1 MAGVPAPVSG
11 RELIAGLAAGYRRR
25 RALTQAAL
33 AAGVGLLAIGA
44 ARAAGADAALTW
56 PAGIAAAVIA
66 CAGALIRNRRSPVGP
81 GEVARHL
88 DRTFPSLEESTD
100 LLLAEP
106 AELGFVERLERTRVE
121 RALAAALPVQV
132 PRDPS
137 AGTTLIV
144 GAVAAVAGVLLLLLP
159 AGVRVA
165 GASVGRG
172 SSAHTVAIGG
182 VTVRIAPP
190 AYTGAPARTQRG
202 WDIDA
207 PEGAAISWRI
217 RADADSAWITTSSGD
232 TLPFAADAGE
242 RVTTLRASASLL
254 YQVTAM
260 RGGVWQSSEL
270 HRLAV
275 QTDAPPT
282 LLVAAPRSRVRLGA
296 HDALRVPVEIHAGD
310 DWGVGP
316 ARLVATLT
324 SGEGEAVKFREQT
337 IQLVRGAAASDLP
350 HGVRF
355 DATLDLAALG
365 LKPGDELYF
374 HAEAAD
380 HRTPSPNTARSETVF
395 LTLADTGR
403 QDIATIAGIAVSLAP
418 EFFRSQRQII
428 MDTEKLIADR
438 PRITLQIFR
447 DRSNDIGLDQGLL
460 RSRYG
465 QYVGDETETGDNP
478 EAGHQH
484 DTPENS
490 TLLADSVKS
499 RLKAALAQMWEAEL
513 RLRTYRPADALP
525 YEYRAL
531 EHLKEAQQ
539 SARVYVQRVG
549 FEPPPLDPART
560 RLSGKLEGI
569 GSRTDRDSAGIAL
582 AYPATRH
589 AIAALSGA
597 TALEPLPAAT
607 LAALEHAVAELAPR
621 AAADSAVFSTIRSI
635 QALADSARTGARCAG
650 CTERALGGLLRA
662 VPAADPLPASDREPA
677 GALARRYFEL
687 LETAR

>member
-1 MAGVPAPVSG
+1 MAGVPAPVIG

-25 RALTQAAL
+25 RRLTQAAF
-33 AAGVGLLAIGA
+33 AAGVGLLGFGA
-44 ARAAGADAALTW
+44 TRAAGAGVQLTW
-56 PAGIAAAVIA
+56 SAGFAAAAI
-66 CAGALIRNRRSPVGP
+66 AGAGAFLRNRARPVGP

-106 AELGFVERLERTRVE
+106 AELPFVARLERVRVE
-121 RALAAALPVQV
+121 RALAAVAPVRV

-137 AGTTLIV
+137 AGATLIA
-144 GAVAAVAGVLLLLLP
+144 GAVAALAGVILLMLP
-159 AGVRVA
+159 AAVRVA
-165 GASVGRG
+165 GSSVGRA
-172 SSAHTVAIGG
+172 SPAHGVAIGSAK
-182 VTVRIAPP
+182 VRIVPP
-190 AYTGAPARTQRG
+190 AYTGAAERSQSG

-207 PEGAAISWRI
+207 PEGAAITWRI
-217 RADADSAWITTSSGD
+217 SAEADSAWITTSSGD
-232 TLPFAADAGE
+232 TLPLRADGGE
-242 RVTTLRASASLL
+242 RVATIRASGSLL

-260 RGGVWQSSEL
+260 RTGERRSSEL

-275 QTDAPPT
+275 QADAPPT
-282 LLVAAPRSRVRLGA
+282 LLVTAPRSRVRVGP

-337 IQLVRGAAASDLP
+337 IALVRGAPSADLP

-355 DATLDLAALG
+355 GATLDLAALG

-380 HRTPSPNTARSETVF
+380 RRTPSPNTARSETVF
-395 LTLADTGR
+395 LSLADTGR
-403 QDIATIAGIAVSLAP
+403 QDVATIAGIAVSLAP

-438 PRITLQIFR
+438 RRITVETFR
-447 DRSNDIGLDQGLL
+447 NRSNDIGLDQSLL
-460 RSRYG
+460 RGRYG
-465 QYVGDETETGDNP
+465 QYVGDETETGGDP
-478 EAGHQH
+478 ETGHQH
-484 DTPENS
+484 DTPENA
-490 TLLADSVKS
+490 TLLAASVKS
-499 RLKAALAQMWEAEL
+499 QLKAALAQMWEAEV
-513 RLRTYRPADALP
+513 RLRTYRPSDALP

-549 FEPPPLDPART
+549 FEPTPLDPART
-560 RLSGKLEGI
+560 RLTGKLEGI
-569 GSRTDRDSAGIAL
+569 GSRTDRDSAGVAIAF
-582 AYPATRH
+582 PATRA

-597 TALEPLPAAT
+597 TARAPLPAAT
-607 LAALEHAVAELAPR
+607 LAALAHAVAELAPR
-621 AAADSAVFSTIRSI
+621 AAADSAVFSTIRSV
-635 QALADSARTGARCAG
+635 QALADSARAGAECAG
-650 CTERALGGLLRA
+650 CTARALGGLLRA
-662 VPAADPLPASDREPA
+662 VPAADPLPASARGPA

-687 LETAR
+687 LETAQ